1 MNQIGNY
8 SDVGYVEASTYRKK
22 VLTAVEGKPKTPTT
36 IAKKSDIRANHISK
50 VLSQLK
56 NHGLVVCLNEEAR
69 KGRLYKLTERG
80 DFVLKNLDI

>member
-1 MNQIGNY
+1 M
-8 SDVGYVEASTYRKK
+8 
-22 VLTAVEGKPKTPTT
+22 
-36 IAKKSDIRANHISK
+36 IANKSDIRTNHISN
-50 VLSQLK
+50 VLTQLK